1 MYPKRPSGYAGGLRE
16 AVPKPVP
23 LWVSGGMIVMDETTC
38 MVDMARFF
46 MNFTQ
51 EESCGKCVH
60 CRIGTKRMLEI
71 LDRIVEGKGREGDI
85 ELLEELGQGSLTVL
99 SADWAKA
106 PQILLY
112 LPLLNFAKNITP
124 IFMRKMSCPI
134 NVSHLTF
141 TIDEDK
147 CTGCGACAK
156 KMSGGR
162 HPW

>member
-1 MYPKRPSGYAGGLRE
+1 
-16 AVPKPVP
+16 
-23 LWVSGGMIVMDETTC
+23 MIVMDETTC

-85 ELLEELGQGSLTVL
+85 ELLEELGQGIIDGSLC
-99 SADWAKA
+99 DWAKA

-124 IFMRKMSCPI
+124 IFMRKNVLPI
-134 NVSHLTF
+134 NVSHSSLSPLMR
-141 TIDEDK
+141 INVQA
-147 CTGCGACAK
+147 GRMRQ